1 MHETWIP
8 IAFFGMVL
16 GIVCGAFYFAF
27 SVRRLQNREKMLAL
41 EKGIPFPADQTAD
54 PARLIARA
62 RRTAI
67 ILISTG
73 TGIALSFGAIALV
86 EKEIDALNGSA
97 LGIIPLLI
105 GIGLLIDYR
114 LQVKEF
120 NEVNQLRP

>member
-8 IAFFGMVL
+8 IALFGMIL
-16 GIVCGAFYFAF
+16 GIVCGAFYFAY

-41 EKGIPFPADQTAD
+41 EKGLPIPLDRTAD

-73 TGIALSFGAIALV
+73 IGIALSFGVIAWV
-86 EKEIDALNGSA
+86 EKEMDALNGSA

-120 NEVNQLRP
+120 TQLNQG

>member
-8 IAFFGMVL
+8 IALFGMIL
-16 GIVCGAFYFAF
+16 GIVCGAFYFAY

-41 EKGIPFPADQTAD
+41 EKGLPIPLDRTAD

-73 TGIALSFGAIALV
+73 IGIALSFGVIAWV
-86 EKEIDALNGSA
+86 EKEMDALNGSA

-105 GIGLLIDYR
+105 GIGLAY
-114 LQVKEF
+114 
-120 NEVNQLRP
+120 

>member
-1 MHETWIP
+1 MHEFMIP
-8 IAFFGMVL
+8 IAFFAMIL
-16 GIVCGAFYFAF
+16 GIVGGALYFAY

-41 EKGIPFPADQTAD
+41 EKGLPIPLDHAAD

-67 ILISTG
+67 LLISTG
-73 TGIALSFGAIALV
+73 IGIGLSFGVIAWV
-86 EKEIDALNGSA
+86 EKEMDALNGSA

-120 NEVNQLRP
+120 NQLDQGRV